1 MDEDYQETRTG
12 AAKITEEVFNSTLHG
27 LGALAGVVGLIFG
40 ILHST
45 STSLHDKVGFIVYG
59 VSLIMLMTMSS
70 LYHALI
76 FSKAKQVFQILDH
89 SAIFLLI
96 AGSYTPI
103 TLYLF
108 DGWQR
113 YALLSAIWSF
123 AITCVI
129 LSAATPKI
137 MKRFG
142 VGLYI
147 GFGWLA
153 LLFAPRF
160 SSLSGTSATLIIT
173 GGVLYTAGA
182 IIMALKKPFTHTG
195 WHLMVVLAATSH
207 YFAILPLIKA

>member
-1 MDEDYQETRTG
+1 MDEDYQDTRTG

-27 LGALAGVVGLIFG
+27 LGAFAGIIGLIFG
-40 ILHST
+40 ILHS
-45 STSLHDKVGFIVYG
+45 SSSSQGKIGFIIYG
-59 VSLIMLMTMSS
+59 VSLILLMTMSS
-70 LYHALI
+70 LYHALV

-103 TLYLF
+103 TIFLY

-123 AITCVI
+123 AITCVV
-129 LSAATPKI
+129 LSAALPNL

-153 LLFAPRF
+153 ILFIPRF
-160 SSLSGTSATLIIT
+160 SSLSGSSARLIII

-182 IIMALKKPFTHTG
+182 IIMAFKKPFTHTG
-195 WHLMVVLAATSH
+195 WHLLVVLAATSH
-207 YFAILPLIKA
+207 YFAILPLINI